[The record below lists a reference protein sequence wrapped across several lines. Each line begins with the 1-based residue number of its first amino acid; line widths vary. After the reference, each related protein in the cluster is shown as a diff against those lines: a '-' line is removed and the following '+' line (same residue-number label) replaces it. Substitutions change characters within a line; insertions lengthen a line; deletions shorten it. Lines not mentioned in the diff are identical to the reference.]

1 MTCLKAAGNCHT
13 AKAGVLTLFESIGL
27 KRRRIY
33 TNNIDESKIAAEL
46 IEINRITS
54 LMPTSAPVTSSDDNE
69 ARISTRASTVYD
81 RLYNDILTGKLK
93 PGVKLRLKNLISQ
106 YDTGNSPLREAL
118 NRLSANGM
126 VVREENRG
134 FRVPSAST
142 DELAELTRTRCWLE
156 EIALRE
162 SIANGD
168 SDWEERIVLA
178 SHWLMRAARSKKT
191 AVDTS
196 SQDWEAHHREYHQ
209 ALISACNSTILMG
222 FCAELSQR
230 TFRYRNLAEV
240 VEYRDRHEL
249 EEHQQLQ
256 DAALGRNADLA
267 VELLHKHYTV
277 TSEILLSSGRF
288 E

>member
-1 MTCLKAAGNCHT
+1 
-13 AKAGVLTLFESIGL
+13 
-27 KRRRIY
+27 
-33 TNNIDESKIAAEL
+33 
-46 IEINRITS
+46 
-54 LMPTSAPVTSSDDNE
+54 MPTTSRMTASQDNE

-81 RLYNDILTGKLK
+81 RLHDDILTGKLK
-93 PGVKLRLKNLISQ
+93 PGVKLRLKDLISQ

-168 SDWEERIVLA
+168 SAWEERIVLA
-178 SHWLMRAARSKKT
+178 GHWLTRAARSEEG

-196 SQDWEAHHREYHQ
+196 SQDWEIHHRQYHQ

-222 FCAELSQR
+222 FCAELSER

-256 DAALGRNADLA
+256 EAALSRNADLA
-267 VELLHKHYTV
+267 VELLHKHYTI
-277 TSEILLSSGRF
+277 TSEILLASGRF